1 MSPNKQKLVMHAF
14 QRATLRSSKQLEALG
29 LYRADIQTAQ
39 RERRIERVARGLYRK
54 ADAEVTENHSLVLAM
69 QIVPK
74 GVVCLLSALRYHVLT
89 TQAPHVV
96 WIAVPRGV
104 WRPKMSSLRIVQYA
118 NSTLKS
124 GMESHLIEGVQV
136 RVTTPAR
143 TVADCFKFKNRVG
156 LDVALE
162 ALREARR
169 MKRCTIDE
177 ILTQARLCRVDNVI
191 RPYLEAMS

>member
-14 QRATLRSSKQLEALG
+14 QKATLRSSKQLEVLG

-54 ADAEVTENHSLVLAM
+54 AEAEVTENHSLVLAM

-74 GVVCLLSALRYHVLT
+74 GVVCLLSALRYHGLT

>member
-1 MSPNKQKLVMHAF
+1 MSPDKRKLVMQAF
-14 QRATLRSSKQLEALG
+14 QKATLRSSKQLEGLG

-39 RERRIERVARGLYRK
+39 REQRIERVARGLYRK
-54 ADAEVTENHSLVLAM
+54 SEAEVTENHSLVLAM

-89 TQAPHVV
+89 TQAPHVI
-96 WIAVPRGV
+96 WMAVPRGV
-104 WRPKMSSLRIVQYA
+104 WRPKISSLRIVQYA

-177 ILTQARLCRVDNVI
+177 ILTQACLCRVDNVI
-191 RPYLEAMS
+191 RPYLEAMT

>member
-14 QRATLRSSKQLEALG
+14 QKATLRSSKQLEVLG

-54 ADAEVTENHSLVLAM
+54 AEAEVTENHSLVLAM

-96 WIAVPRGV
+96 WMAVPRGV
-104 WRPKMSSLRIVQYA
+104 WRPKISSLRILQYA

>member
-29 LYRADIQTAQ
+29 IYRADIQTAQ

-118 NSTLKS
+118 NNTLKS

>member
-1 MSPNKQKLVMHAF
+1 
-14 QRATLRSSKQLEALG
+14 
-29 LYRADIQTAQ
+29 
-39 RERRIERVARGLYRK
+39 
-54 ADAEVTENHSLVLAM
+54 M

>member
-54 ADAEVTENHSLVLAM
+54 ADAEVTENHSLVLAI

>member
-1 MSPNKQKLVMHAF
+1 MSPDKQKLVMQAF
-14 QRATLRSSKQLEALG
+14 QKATLRSSKQLEGLG

-39 RERRIERVARGLYRK
+39 REQRIERVARGLYRK
-54 ADAEVTENHSLVLAM
+54 SEAEVTENHSLVLAM

-89 TQAPHVV
+89 TQAPHVI
-96 WIAVPRGV
+96 WMAVPRGV
-104 WRPKMSSLRIVQYA
+104 WRPKISSLRIVQYA

>member
-1 MSPNKQKLVMHAF
+1 MSPDKQKLVMQAF
-14 QRATLRSSKQLEALG
+14 QKATLRSSKQLEGLG

-39 RERRIERVARGLYRK
+39 REQRIERVARGLYRK
-54 ADAEVTENHSLVLAM
+54 SEAEVTENHSLVLAM

-89 TQAPHVV
+89 TQAPHVI
-96 WIAVPRGV
+96 WMAVPRGV
-104 WRPKMSSLRIVQYA
+104 WRPKISSLRIIQYA

>member
-14 QRATLRSSKQLEALG
+14 QKATLRSSKQLEVLG

-54 ADAEVTENHSLVLAM
+54 AEAEVTENHSLVLAM

>member
-69 QIVPK
+69 HIVPK